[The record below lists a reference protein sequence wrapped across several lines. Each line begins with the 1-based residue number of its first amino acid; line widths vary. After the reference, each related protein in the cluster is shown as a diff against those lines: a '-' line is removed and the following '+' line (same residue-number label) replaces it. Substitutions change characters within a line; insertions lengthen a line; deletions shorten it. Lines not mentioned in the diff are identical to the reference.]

1 MSTLRLQP
9 PESFDYSKSDGWPR
23 WRRRFEQFRNASGL
37 SSDKDDVRQVSTLL
51 YCLRQICFPGS
62 KAIISAIWMH
72 VEEAETKAIRKV
84 KCGAVKEELKFRDME
99 VNGKLKL
106 ELERGLANLCK
117 GIANFPALLQP
128 CPDTAL

>member
-1 MSTLRLQP
+1 MTLR
-9 PESFDYSKSDGWPR
+9 F
-23 WRRRFEQFRNASGL
+23 AS
-37 SSDKDDVRQVSTLL
+37 
-51 YCLRQICFPGS
+51 RQICFPGS

>member
-1 MSTLRLQP
+1 MVTIQHNNMKLEIKLGEIIPVQCVTHLLHILMTLRFASRHILMTL
-9 PESFDYSKSDGWPR
+9 
-23 WRRRFEQFRNASGL
+23 RFAS
-37 SSDKDDVRQVSTLL
+37 
-51 YCLRQICFPGS
+51 RQICFPGS

-99 VNGKLKL
+99 VNEKLKL
-106 ELERGLANLCK
+106 ELERDLANLCK

-128 CPDTAL
+128 CPDTALGL